1 MIDDK
6 TKAEIIR
13 LSQTLHGGKYG
24 PSRQEYKIHADLSTG
39 AINVNTLTS
48 SRRGL
53 LWVDILKEAGVPPA
67 KFVQSHAAL
76 HRELNAKG
84 RYPFYWERNLGT
96 KAP

>member
-1 MIDDK
+1 MINDK

-13 LSQTLHGGKYG
+13 LSKLLYNEQYG
-24 PSRQEYKIHADLSTG
+24 PSRQDYKMHADLTTG
-39 AINVNTLTS
+39 ATNVNTLTS

-67 KFVQSHAAL
+67 KFTQSHAAL
-76 HRELNAKG
+76 HKELNAKG
-84 RYPFYWERNLGT
+84 RYPFYWERNLET